1 MKLVH
6 LVLGKA
12 NPERAN
18 GVNRV
23 AHGLATAQAHLGVD
37 VEIWG
42 ITPTPAAPTPA
53 REYGLRLFQRTRAP
67 WALAPE
73 LVLALETLPR
83 ASLVHLH
90 GGYHPEFRAAARH
103 LAARDL
109 PWVLTPHGAF
119 REAVVRSSWLKKRLY
134 LALVDGPLLAGARSV
149 HVFSTRERDE
159 LLRYAPHARTL
170 VIENGV
176 DVEHIEY
183 VDRPRAAHEPLV
195 FGFCGR
201 LQSHTKGLDL
211 LLDAFAEHAR
221 APDAHGASELRL
233 IGDGRDEAALK
244 RRASELGV
252 GERVRFL
259 GALFGAQKDAA
270 LAACDVFVH
279 PSRHEGMPISVLE
292 AAASGLPCLLSDET
306 NLADAF
312 DEAGAGWK
320 LARNDVAHLARALTR
335 CVARRDELPGFGQRA
350 RTLVETRFDW
360 SSIAERSFAALY
372 GVALSKAASAA

>member
-37 VEIWG
+37 VEVWG
-42 ITPTPAAPTPA
+42 ITPTPDAPTSA
-53 REYGLRLFQRTRAP
+53 REYGLRLFKRMRTP
-67 WALAPE
+67 WTLAAE
-73 LVLALETLPR
+73 LALALETLPPT
-83 ASLVHLH
+83 SVVHLH

-103 LAARDL
+103 LAARGL

-119 REAVVRSSWLKKRLY
+119 RHAVVRSSWLKKRLY
-134 LALVDGPLLAGARSV
+134 LALVDGPLLQGARSV

-176 DVEHIEY
+176 DVERIETCA
-183 VDRPRAAHEPLV
+183 RRRAADDPVE

-221 APDAHGASELRL
+221 SEGASALHL
-233 IGDGRDEAALK
+233 IGDGPDEARLR
-244 RRASELGV
+244 RRASESGLR
-252 GERVRFL
+252 ERVRFL

-279 PSRHEGMPISVLE
+279 
-292 AAASGLPCLLSDET
+292 LSC
-306 NLADAF
+306 
-312 DEAGAGWK
+312 
-320 LARNDVAHLARALTR
+320 H
-335 CVARRDELPGFGQRA
+335 
-350 RTLVETRFDW
+350 
-360 SSIAERSFAALY
+360 
-372 GVALSKAASAA
+372 